1 MKRNK
6 TALRILVTL
15 AVVLAITF
23 WVGMNSKEVQAAVIE
38 QPTPINEI
46 FTDPVVADNVKILLG
61 KTDVTDEVTQT
72 DLDSVTH
79 LSAKSAGITTIEGLQ
94 YLTNLSELELID
106 NQVTDL
112 NPLKNLTKITELRL
126 SGNPLKDVS
135 ALAGL
140 KNLKTMDLIYTDIT
154 DVTPLAGL
162 SNLQVLN
169 LDINQIT
176 DITPLAGLSNLQF
189 LSFGST
195 QVSDLTPL
203 ANLSKLTTLNAMNSK
218 VSDVSPLTGLSNLT
232 EVYLEENQISD
243 VSPLAKLS
251 NLSIVTLTNQTITN
265 QPVFYQNKPI
275 VPNVVTGLS
284 GELIA
289 PDTISDNGTYTSPN
303 LTWDLNSFINSVSY
317 TFNQS
322 VTFKNTTAP
331 FSGTVTQP
339 LTEVYAVVFDVD
351 GEQTSAMVGVN
362 ELINEPTA
370 PAKEGYI
377 FDGWYDAKTDGN
389 KWDFGI
395 DKMPASPASDITL
408 YAKFTENEEPNASS
422 PINVEPNDNNSDNA
436 EPNASSSINVQE
448 NGTNEGINN
457 LNSSGEDKVNIK
469 LPITG
474 DELNVLPIFVGAV
487 LIGIGLVLFRKKRQT
502 K

>member
-61 KTDVTDEVTQT
+61 KTDVTDEVTQI
-72 DLDSVTH
+72 DLDSITH
-79 LSAKSAGITTIEGLQ
+79 LSAESAGITTIEGLQ

-112 NPLKNLTKITELRL
+112 SPLTNLTKITELRL

-140 KNLKTMDLIYTDIT
+140 KNLKRMDLIYTDIT
-154 DVTPLAGL
+154 DVTPLTGL

-176 DITPLAGLSNLQF
+176 DITPLANLSNLQF

-203 ANLSKLTTLNAMNSK
+203 TNLSKLTTLNAEDSK
-218 VSDVSPLTGLSNLT
+218 VSDISPLASLSNLT

-243 VSPLAKLS
+243 VSPLAKLH
-251 NLSIVTLTNQTITN
+251 NLSIVALTNQTIIN
-265 QPVFYQNKPI
+265 QPAFYQNKPV
-275 VPNVVTGLS
+275 VPNVVKGPS

-303 LTWDLNSFINSVSY
+303 LTWDLNSYINNVSY

-339 LTEVYAVVFDVD
+339 LTEVYTAVFDVD
-351 GEQTSAMVGVN
+351 GEQTSLTVGVN
-362 ELINEPTA
+362 ELIEEPAA
-370 PAKEGYI
+370 PIKEGYI

-389 KWDFGI
+389 KWDFGV
-395 DKMPASPASDITL
+395 DKMPASDITL
-408 YAKFTENEEPNASS
+408 YAKFIENEEPNASS
-422 PINVEPNDNNSDNA
+422 SSNVDPD
-436 EPNASSSINVQE
+436 ASNSINLQE
-448 NGTNEGINN
+448 NGTNDGTNN
-457 LNSSGEDKVNIK
+457 PNSSGDDKVNIK

>member
-6 TALRILVTL
+6 VILRIVVTL
-15 AVVLAITF
+15 AAVLAITF
-23 WVGMNSKEVQAAVIE
+23 WVGMSSKEVQAAVIE

-46 FTDPVVADNVKILLG
+46 FTDPVVADNVKTLLG
-61 KTDVTDEVTQT
+61 KADVTDEVTQT

-112 NPLKNLTKITELRL
+112 NPLTNLTKITELRL

-154 DVTPLAGL
+154 NVTPLAGL

-243 VSPLAKLS
+243 VSPLAKLP

-395 DKMPASPASDITL
+395 DKMPASDITL

-422 PINVEPNDNNSDNA
+422 PINVEPNDNNSDNV

-448 NGTNEGINN
+448 NGTNEGTNN
-457 LNSSGEDKVNIK
+457 PNSSGDDKVNIK